1 MNISTSYLLRQTP
14 SFYNYCLWPYSPWRP
29 AKQDDQPALTILLE
43 SFRCCGIEE
52 FGNSLVGDLLQ
63 LLGPSKTVFGIK
75 SVDGVPSWEFYF
87 YDYNLQHR
95 QFSSEAV
102 INCFSNLSH
111 SGLSIDDCIPYFM
124 FSLEFTLEDIDA
136 GLSPALSVYLG
147 NPGGTLFGG
156 KSYCVETSHAQLVYQ
171 NSYHF
176 YDFEHHQDEISQH
189 VATSLH
195 VPGCFDGS
203 LPFKLYPFFTCK
215 TLCIAHKR
223 HCDGLYFSG
232 VPLASLLQFFA
243 VFKTH
248 PALSSF
254 LSRNSSKLDYLLFDV
269 GLDCQVKGSTP
280 AFSKTAV
287 YASF

>member
-1 MNISTSYLLRQTP
+1 MNCSSSSLLHQSP
-14 SFYNYCLWPYSPWRP
+14 SFYNYCLWPYSPSRP
-29 AKQDDQPALTILLE
+29 TKQDDQPALTILLE
-43 SFRCCGIEE
+43 SFRCCGIGD
-52 FGNSLVGDLLQ
+52 FGNDLVANLLQ

-75 SVDGVPSWEFYF
+75 SVDGVPSWELYF
-87 YDYNLQHR
+87 YDYNLHNR

-102 INCFSNLSH
+102 IGCFSNLSLA
-111 SGLSIDDCIPYFM
+111 GLRLDDCIPYIM

-156 KSYCVETSHAQLVYQ
+156 KSYCVETSSARLVYQ

-176 YDFEHHQDEISQH
+176 YDFEHHQDEISEH
-189 VATSLH
+189 VESSLH
-195 VPGCFDGS
+195 VPACFDGN
-203 LPFKLYPFFTCK
+203 LPFRIYPFFACK

-232 VPLASLLQFFA
+232 VPLASLLQFLT

-254 LSRNSSKLDYLLFDV
+254 LSRNSSMLDYLLFDV
-269 GLDCQVKGSTP
+269 GLDCQVRASTP
-280 AFSKTAV
+280 SFTKTAI